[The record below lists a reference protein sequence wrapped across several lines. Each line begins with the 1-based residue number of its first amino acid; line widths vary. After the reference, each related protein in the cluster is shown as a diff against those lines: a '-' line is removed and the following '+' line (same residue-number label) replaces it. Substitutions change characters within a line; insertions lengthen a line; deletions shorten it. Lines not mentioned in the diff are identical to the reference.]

1 MPIATR
7 SSARQTRSTT
17 ATRSTAMT
25 AGTTAQKKT
34 TLKAKSAPARGKAGK
49 AKSAKGAVAPA
60 RGSGVSKTNVVE
72 PLVEE
77 DLAEVEEGDG
87 EISNGTVC
95 FLLQIFWPQLTCYSE
110 ENADNLPAEDHSS
123 NDPIPPMLP
132 ASPGTPPPPPRPRA
146 RPRHNEDSIPPSDA
160 ALTDLANDPFNL
172 SGRVT
177 LGKRLQVR
185 TQVQR
190 VEDDEDGHTDDG
202 EEGLELEEQH
212 DELYNFVDNSTLGYD
227 DTVNFA
233 ELRAVAPHDLLPRR
247 HSVSLHRASS
257 AKSRR
262 PRRHSIDF
270 PRPRSPSRSSP
281 DDDHRGRRRT
291 RSVGKSVEAQS
302 VSPPASGQ
310 GRLESELSHSS
321 DDYANEQ
328 AQKARVKIRRAAQ
341 GDVVSPSV
349 EDEDED
355 DEREF
360 EEEVE
365 RNGFED
371 EEVESNGFEDE
382 EDEQEF
388 DEEIEDERP
397 VAKKVDKTKT
407 AEKGGKKKSKKLA
420 GAVEA
425 ESGSATA
432 AGGGGR
438 KTRGKA
444 KGKAKKV
451 DNGRD
456 SDCIVGDDGEEDGED
471 DGKKDDEGDGNLRP
485 GPIPAAVKE
494 RLYELYDEFTTAV
507 DELARGCGKSST
519 TLHQILGT
527 IIKMPRGLNAWNM
540 WQRYFAETT
549 PKEQKYLV
557 KGGDYTKQVR
567 TAFIAA
573 CRVGDDFP
581 EEKLKDSNAVFKH
594 LPWLLEWNKKVT
606 RQAVID
612 IRESGKLKTKLR
624 MATQMQDSFGVH
636 VWGYVIDPEGQ
647 GSFVFGTGDDFKKMR
662 ALQLHNLNQQ
672 YDSMIEMRKRGL
684 AAHSI
689 PIQNLIPHEHE
700 RPRDAFR
707 RQFTSIIGG
716 QLWAFC
722 HVASTLSGQ
731 DVDKT
736 RFQMKWNMK
745 FIDAAWESKC
755 HIVNYPAALQAANQI
770 IGTQQFNLKKI
781 KAATFERFIS
791 GLVKAN
797 RTRDANDDDD
807 DDDDVM
813 RIVAWEQDDIDLP
826 LDEQG
831 DVAVVIDKEG
841 VALVTVKQSEGYAK
855 EVKKQAEKVERKKRK
870 KESGAEVQR
879 QDEKAKYAPPPPGPR
894 HREDNGDAYRQY
906 EGYTREDLQCP
917 YRRSRSPSRAQSWR
931 NYRRSRSPSCAGA
944 SRHYPRTHSR
954 SGSPPWAG
962 ASHDYR
968 ACAHS
973 RLRSPPG
980 AGASDHYRPRHSRSR
995 SPARAG
1001 SSRQYAGKYRDYSRG
1016 ANSPPHARS
1025 PPRAP
1030 KSPRQQEPWPRN
1042 DNACQWDDV
1051 PPYPRPNG
1059 RVESSRPTLAVLPRI
1074 DFSRVD
1080 AVAARVGAA
1089 RHDDRAQGEQC
1100 GPKRK
1105 VPHDEGL
1112 ESDRD
1117 SKRHRGTEEV
1127 PPLLMATGKL
1137 ILILLGLGWTNV
1149 ATKYQTYAYILE
1161 MNSEELCLHVETANP
1176 PLFVQAFSPFAA
1188 DPNAPSTG
1196 SHGLDM
1202 DPEIGPN
1209 IILTDSTCILQKRG
1223 GGGGVFLATCLQED
1237 DKPTRAASFMLVH
1250 NPVRHVWKLLR
1261 ANQAP
1266 VLATEEDRI
1275 QYAKELED
1283 FGL

>member
-1 MPIATR
+1 MSYQIVDEHEAGG
-7 SSARQTRSTT
+7 SGGFVVLLQTRGQKDPPPPVIHNNPAFEEGRRFLCPAAAPTQAATASTHEKSM
-17 ATRSTAMT
+17 RGRT
-25 AGTTAQKKT
+25 AGVGSCPRLTDAPPPRAGAAAP
-34 TLKAKSAPARGKAGK
+34 LADFALPARKYK
-49 AKSAKGAVAPA
+49 M
-60 RGSGVSKTNVVE
+60 
-72 PLVEE
+72 
-77 DLAEVEEGDG
+77 
-87 EISNGTVC
+87 SNGT
-95 FLLQIFWPQLTCYSE
+95 

-132 ASPGTPPPPPRPRA
+132 VSPGTPPPPPCPRA

-160 ALTDLANDPFNL
+160 ALTDLANEPFNL

-212 DELYNFVDNSTLGYD
+212 DELYNFVNNSTLGYD
-227 DTVNFA
+227 DTVDFA
-233 ELRAVAPHDLLPRR
+233 ELWAVAPRDLLPHR
-247 HSVSLHRASS
+247 HSASPHRASS
-257 AKSRR
+257 AKSQR

-270 PRPRSPSRSSP
+270 PSVHACCPPRQTGYEHPHSPSRSLP
-281 DDDHRGRRRT
+281 DDDHHGRRRT

-349 EDEDED
+349 EDEDEE

-365 RNGFED
+365 RNGFKD
-371 EEVESNGFEDE
+371 EVGEREFKQEVESNGFEDE

-388 DEEIEDERP
+388 EEEIEDERP

-432 AGGGGR
+432 AGGGGC

-456 SDCIVGDDGEEDGED
+456 SDCVVGDDGKEDGED
-471 DGKKDDEGDGNLRP
+471 DGEKDDEGNGNLRP

-494 RLYELYDEFTTAV
+494 RLHELYDELTTA
-507 DELARGCGKSST
+507 
-519 TLHQILGT
+519 ILG
-527 IIKMPRGLNAWNM
+527 KMLRGLNAWNM

-557 KGGDYTKQVR
+557 KGRDYTKQVR
-567 TAFIAA
+567 MAFIAA

-581 EEKLKDSNAVFKH
+581 EEKLKDSDAVFKH
-594 LPWLLEWNKKVT
+594 LPWLLEWNKKQT

-624 MATQMQDSFGVH
+624 REIKPVTRIAKQMQDSFGVH

-647 GSFVFGTGDDFKKMR
+647 GSFEFSAGDNFKEMR

-672 YDSMIEMRKRGL
+672 VKDQEHTFGMIEMRKRGL

-722 HVASTLSGQ
+722 H
-731 DVDKT
+731 
-736 RFQMKWNMK
+736 
-745 FIDAAWESKC
+745 AA
-755 HIVNYPAALQAANQI
+755 AANQI

-797 RTRDANDDDD
+797 GTRDANDNDD

-813 RIVAWEQDDIDLP
+813 RIVAWGQDNIDLP

-855 EVKKQAEKVERKKRK
+855 EVKKQAEKAEKAERKKRK
-870 KESGAEVQR
+870 KESGAEAQR

-894 HREDNGDAYRQY
+894 HREDDGDAYRQY
-906 EGYTREDLQCP
+906 EGYTCEDLQHP

-944 SRHYPRTHSR
+944 SRHYPRTHSC

-968 ACAHS
+968 ARAHS
-973 RLRSPPG
+973 HSRSPPG
-980 AGASDHYRPRHSRSR
+980 AGASDHYRPRHSHSC

-1001 SSRQYAGKYRDYSRG
+1001 SSRQYAGKHRDYSRG
-1016 ANSPPHARS
+1016 ANSPPRARS

-1030 KSPRQQEPWPRN
+1030 KSAP
-1042 DNACQWDDV
+1042 DASS
-1051 PPYPRPNG
+1051 PP
-1059 RVESSRPTLAVLPRI
+1059 
-1074 DFSRVD
+1074 
-1080 AVAARVGAA
+1080 
-1089 RHDDRAQGEQC
+1089 
-1100 GPKRK
+1100 
-1105 VPHDEGL
+1105 PH
-1112 ESDRD
+1112 R
-1117 SKRHRGTEEV
+1117 
-1127 PPLLMATGKL
+1127 
-1137 ILILLGLGWTNV
+1137 
-1149 ATKYQTYAYILE
+1149 
-1161 MNSEELCLHVETANP
+1161 
-1176 PLFVQAFSPFAA
+1176 LFA
-1188 DPNAPSTG
+1188 PNAGRPPP
-1196 SHGLDM
+1196 H
-1202 DPEIGPN
+1202 
-1209 IILTDSTCILQKRG
+1209 
-1223 GGGGVFLATCLQED
+1223 
-1237 DKPTRAASFMLVH
+1237 
-1250 NPVRHVWKLLR
+1250 
-1261 ANQAP
+1261 
-1266 VLATEEDRI
+1266 
-1275 QYAKELED
+1275 
-1283 FGL
+1283 

>member
-17 ATRSTAMT
+17 ATRSTATT
-25 AGTTAQKKT
+25 AGTTAPKKST
-34 TLKAKSAPARGKAGK
+34 SKAKSAPARGKAGK
-49 AKSAKGAVAPA
+49 AKSAKGAAAPA
-60 RGSGVSKTNVVE
+60 RGGGASKTNVVE

-87 EISNGTVC
+87 EISNGT
-95 FLLQIFWPQLTCYSE
+95 
-110 ENADNLPAEDHSS
+110 ENADNFPAEDHSS

-146 RPRHNEDSIPPSDA
+146 RPRHNEDSIPTSDA

-190 VEDDEDGHTDDG
+190 VEDDEDSHTDDG
-202 EEGLELEEQH
+202 EEGLELEEQY
-212 DELYNFVDNSTLGYD
+212 DELYNFVNNSTLGYD
-227 DTVNFA
+227 DAVDFA
-233 ELRAVAPHDLLPRR
+233 ELRAVAPRDLLPRR
-247 HSVSLHRASS
+247 HSASPHRASS
-257 AKSRR
+257 AKSQR
-262 PRRHSIDF
+262 PRRHSIDS
-270 PRPRSPSRSSP
+270 PVRPSRRPPPSPSTPAVPPRQTGSERPRSPSRSSP

-328 AQKARVKIRRAAQ
+328 AQKARVKIRRAVQ

-349 EDEDED
+349 EDEDEED
-355 DEREF
+355 EREFEEEVERNGFEVEVGEREF

-371 EEVESNGFEDE
+371 EE
-382 EDEQEF
+382 DEQEF
-388 DEEIEDERP
+388 EEEIEDERP

-407 AEKGGKKKSKKLA
+407 AEKGWKKKSKKPA

-432 AGGGGR
+432 AGDGGR

-456 SDCIVGDDGEEDGED
+456 FDCVVGDDGEEDGED
-471 DGKKDDEGDGNLRP
+471 EGEKDNEGDGNLKP

-527 IIKMPRGLNAWNM
+527 IIKIPRGLNAWNM

-549 PKEQKYLV
+549 PKEQKYS
-557 KGGDYTKQVR
+557 D
-567 TAFIAA
+567 
-573 CRVGDDFP
+573 
-581 EEKLKDSNAVFKH
+581 AVFKR
-594 LPWLLEWNKKVT
+594 LPWLLEWNQKVT

-624 MATQMQDSFGVH
+624 REIKPVTRIAKQMQDSFGVH

-647 GSFVFGTGDDFKKMR
+647 GSFVFGAGDDFKEMR

-672 YDSMIEMRKRGL
+672 VKDQEHTFGMIEMRKRGL

-722 HVASTLSGQ
+722 HAAGTLSGQ
-731 DVDKT
+731 DVDKA

-745 FIDAAWESKC
+745 FIDAARESKC
-755 HIVNYPAALQAANQI
+755 RIVNYPAALQAANQI

-797 RTRDANDDDD
+797 GTRDANDDDD

-855 EVKKQAEKVERKKRK
+855 EVKKQAEKAEKAEKAERKKRK
-870 KESGAEVQR
+870 KESDAEAQR

-894 HREDNGDAYRQY
+894 HREDDGDAYRQY
-906 EGYTREDLQCP
+906 EGHGATTGAPVLPPAPGRRATTRAPTPAPAPLP
-917 YRRSRSPSRAQSWR
+917 GLGHRTTIARAPTAAR
-931 NYRRSRSPSCAGA
+931 
-944 SRHYPRTHSR
+944 
-954 SGSPPWAG
+954 
-962 ASHDYR
+962 D
-968 ACAHS
+968 
-973 RLRSPPG
+973 RLPG
-980 AGASDHYRPRHSRSR
+980 LGRASDHYRPRHSRSR

-1001 SSRQYAGKYRDYSRG
+1001 SSRQYAGKYRGYSRG
-1016 ANSPPHARS
+1016 ANSPPRARS
-1025 PPRAP
+1025 PPHAP
-1030 KSPRQQEPWPRN
+1030 KSPRQHEPWPRN
-1042 DNACQWDDV
+1042 DDARQWDDV

-1059 RVESSRPTLAVLPRI
+1059 HVESSRPTPAVLPRI
-1074 DFSRVD
+1074 DLSRVD
-1080 AVAARVGAA
+1080 AVAAHVGAA
-1089 RHDDRAQGEQC
+1089 RHDDRAQGEQR

-1117 SKRHRGTEEV
+1117 SKRHRGTEEA
-1127 PPLLMATGKL
+1127 PPLLK
-1137 ILILLGLGWTNV
+1137 
-1149 ATKYQTYAYILE
+1149 
-1161 MNSEELCLHVETANP
+1161 CR
-1176 PLFVQAFSPFAA
+1176 
-1188 DPNAPSTG
+1188 
-1196 SHGLDM
+1196 
-1202 DPEIGPN
+1202 
-1209 IILTDSTCILQKRG
+1209 IIVNDRR
-1223 GGGGVFLATCLQED
+1223 GGVFLATRLQEE
-1237 DKPTRAASFMLVH
+1237 DKPTRAAGFMFVH
-1250 NPVRHVWKLLR
+1250 NPVRRVWKLLR